1 MICLFLLWFLA
12 FILAGFWTNL
22 AQGAAKEEEGPVK
35 SIEVRGN
42 KKIDTF
48 AILAKIKTKENQPVS
63 QQQLREDLKAVYQM
77 GFFEDV
83 QISTETVEGGIKLIF
98 TVQEKPFL
106 VEIQFSGNKEMDAQA
121 LKDKITLKDQTIVD
135 PQQIKENAEK
145 LREHYEQEGYF
156 EARVIPVLKAV
167 EADKVS
173 LTFFIRE
180 GARAKIRSLGFEGR
194 HALPAKELKKA
205 IETRRYFWLTSWLTS
220 TGIFKKEILEQDA
233 ERIKE
238 AYLDHGYL
246 QVQVGVPKV
255 VLSHD
260 KKWFDITF
268 PIVEGEQFRVK
279 SIQFRGNSL
288 FSADQLKQISKLK
301 EGEVLKRNLL
311 QDDVRVIT
319 DEYGAKGYLFTQV
332 VPQLNPDPLSKTV
345 DVVLEV
351 REQGPVTVRRIN
363 ILGNDKTRDK
373 VIRRELRVNEQE
385 VIDTQSLRRSFQ
397 RLNNL
402 NFFESVEIVPQEVK
416 PDVVDLQV
424 RVKEKPTGTFSVG
437 GGYSSVDR
445 LVGLVEITQGNLFGR
460 GQLLQG
466 RLETGK
472 RRTTYSLTFRE
483 PYILDYPVAGTAD
496 LFNQERNFDSYKEDR
511 KGGGLTFS
519 KSFNEYV
526 SASMGYT
533 LENLRIFDT
542 PKVDETAK
550 PGIDI
555 NGDGDYT
562 DPGETPPQP
571 ATDQNNNGIPGE
583 SSACIAALL
592 ICNQELLGRTTTSSV
607 SLSLARDTRDFF
619 FDPSRGARNVVT
631 YEHAGTFLGG
641 TNDYYKVVIDSSR
654 YFPLWWNTVFSLH
667 GRLGYAQGLQ
677 GKDLPQGERFF
688 VGGLNSIRGFEFGK
702 AGPVDPQTGDVIG
715 GNKQLI
721 FNAEYSFPIL
731 AEAKLKGVV
740 FFDTGKGFDN
750 GERIQLNGLRYSAGF
765 GIRLLLPIGP
775 IRLEWGKNL
784 NPGPGERGGFL
795 PEFSIGTLF

>member
-1 MICLFLLWFLA
+1 LFYLGFLA
-12 FILAGFWTNL
+12 FILAGFWVNL
-22 AQGAAKEEEGPVK
+22 AHGVAKEEEGPVK
-35 SIEVRGN
+35 NIEVRGN

-48 AILAKIKTKENQPVS
+48 AILAKIKTKENQSVS
-63 QQQLREDLKAVYQM
+63 QQQLREDLKAIYQM

-83 QISTETVEGGIKLIF
+83 QISTEKLEGGIKVIF

-106 VEIQFSGNKEMDAQA
+106 VEIQFSGNKEIDTQT
-121 LKDKITLKDQTIVD
+121 LKDKITLKDQTFVD
-135 PQQIKENAEK
+135 HQQIKENAEK
-145 LREHYEQEGYF
+145 LREYYEQEGYF
-156 EARVIPVLKAV
+156 EAHVIPVLKAV

-180 GARAKIRSLGFEGR
+180 GPLAKIRSVGFEGR
-194 HALPAKELKKA
+194 HALSARKLKKA

-220 TGIFKKEILEQDA
+220 TGIYKKELLEQDA
-233 ERIKE
+233 ERAKE
-238 AYLDHGYL
+238 VYLDDGYL
-246 QVQVGVPKV
+246 QVQVGVPRV
-255 VLSHD
+255 VLSQD

-268 PIVEGEQFRVK
+268 PIVEGGQFRVK
-279 SIQFRGNSL
+279 SIQFSGNSL
-288 FSADQLKQISKLK
+288 FSTDQLKPILKLK
-301 EGEVLKRNLL
+301 EGDVLRRNLL
-311 QDDVRVIT
+311 QDDVRAIT

-332 VPQLNPDPLSKTV
+332 IPQLNPDPLSRTV
-345 DVVLEV
+345 DVMLEV
-351 REQGPVTVRRIN
+351 MEQGPVTVRRIN

-402 NFFESVEIVPQEVK
+402 NFFESVEIVPQEIK

-437 GGYSSVDR
+437 GGFSSVDK

-472 RRTTYSLTFRE
+472 RRTTYQLTFRE
-483 PYILDYPVAGTAD
+483 PYLLDYPVAGAID
-496 LFNQERNFDSYKEDR
+496 LFDQERNFDSYKEDR
-511 KGGGLTFS
+511 RGGGLTFS

-526 SASMGYT
+526 SASMGYV
-533 LENLRIFDT
+533 LENLRIF
-542 PKVDETAK
+542 ETTRDAA
-550 PGIDI
+550 G
-555 NGDGDYT
+555 N
-562 DPGETPPQP
+562 
-571 ATDQNNNGIPGE
+571 
-583 SSACIAALL
+583 CIAATL

-607 SLSLARDTRDFF
+607 SVSLAGDTRDFF
-619 FDPSRGARNVVT
+619 FDPTWGGRNAIT
-631 YEHAGTFLGG
+631 YEHAGSFLGG
-641 TNDYYKVVIDSSR
+641 TNDYYKVVLDSSR
-654 YFPLWWNTVFSLH
+654 YFPLWRNTVFSLH

-688 VGGLNSIRGFEFGK
+688 VGGLNSVRGFEFGK
-702 AGPVDPQTGDVIG
+702 AGPIDKVTGDVIG
-715 GNKQLI
+715 GNKQLL
-721 FNAEYSFPIL
+721 FNAEYTFPIFT
-731 AEAKLKGVV
+731 EAKLKGVV
-740 FFDTGKGFDN
+740 FFDAGKGYN
-750 GERIQLNGLRYSAGF
+750 NVERIQLRGLRYSAGF

-784 NPGPGERGGFL
+784 SPEPGERSGFM